1 MSMTAGARHGR
12 GRRAALSGA
21 ALGGAALALFGA
33 RAGIALPRDVEY
45 AIQRLVG
52 PATARSG
59 RVRLDLP
66 SHSDTGSSVPMTV
79 TAQDEVPRAVH
90 VMVDGNPRPN
100 VVSAWFAPDCGRAE
114 FSTRIRLES
123 AQTVTAVAQMQNGE
137 VWRADQALTVNY
149 GACANVGTGSDA
161 EIRDFKPVSRVM
173 VPSTA
178 RLGDVI
184 AIRTLISHP
193 METGLRLNAFNT
205 WIPLRIIEEFECRFE
220 GRTVFRARPY
230 PAIATNPYFAFHD
243 RVRGGGI
250 YEFRWLDTD
259 GSVYTNSAAIALA

>member
-1 MSMTAGARHGR
+1 MAMTMGPRHVR
-12 GRRAALSGA
+12 GRRAAIGGA
-21 ALGGAALALFGA
+21 MAALAGT
-33 RAGIALPRDVEY
+33 RAAIALPRDVDY

-52 PATARSG
+52 PAQVRNG
-59 RVRLDLP
+59 HVRLDLP
-66 SHSDTGSSVPMTV
+66 SHSDTGSSVPLTV
-79 TAQDEVPRAVH
+79 GADGDVPRAIH

-123 AQTVTAVAQMQNGE
+123 AQTVTAVAQMRNGDA
-137 VWRADQALTVNY
+137 WRADQALTVNY
-149 GACANVGTGSDA
+149 GACANVGSGSDT

-173 VPSTA
+173 VPRTA
-178 RLGDVI
+178 HLGDIV

-220 GRTVFRARPY
+220 GKMVFRARPY

-243 RVRGGGI
+243 RVRGSGV
-250 YEFRWLDTD
+250 YEFRWFDTD
-259 GSVYTNSAAIALA
+259 GSVYTNSAALALA

>member
-1 MSMTAGARHGR
+1 MAMTRGPRHVA
-12 GRRAALSGA
+12 GRRAAL
-21 ALGGAALALFGA
+21 GGAVATLAGA
-33 RAGIALPRDVEY
+33 RAATALPRDVDY

-52 PATARSG
+52 PAAVQSG

-66 SHSDTGSSVPMTV
+66 THSDTGSSVPMTV
-79 TAQDEVPRAVH
+79 GADGEVPRAIH

-123 AQTVTAVAQMQNGE
+123 AQTVTAVAQMQDGGA
-137 VWRADQALTVNY
+137 WRVDQALTVNY

-173 VPSTA
+173 LPRTA
-178 RLGDVI
+178 QLGEI
-184 AIRTLISHP
+184 IPIRTLISHP

-205 WIPLRIIEEFECRFE
+205 WIPLRIVEEFECRFD
-220 GRTVFRARPY
+220 GTLVFRARPY

-243 RVRGGGI
+243 RVRGSGV

-259 GSVYTNSAAIALA
+259 GSVTTNSAAIALA

>member
-1 MSMTAGARHGR
+1 MAMTMGPQHVR
-12 GRRAALSGA
+12 GRRAM
-21 ALGGAALALFGA
+21 LGGAAALLAGT
-33 RAGIALPRDVEY
+33 RAVNALPRDVDY

-52 PATARSG
+52 PAPVRQG

-66 SHSDTGSSVPMTV
+66 AHSDTGSSVPMTV
-79 TAQDEVPRAVH
+79 GTDGDVPRAIH

-123 AQTVTAVAQMQNGE
+123 AQTVTAVAQMQAGE
-137 VWRADQALTVNY
+137 AWRVDQALTVNY
-149 GACANVGTGSDA
+149 GACANVGSGSDS
-161 EIRDFKPVSRVM
+161 EIRDFKPVSRVT
-173 VPSTA
+173 VPRTA
-178 RLGDVI
+178 RLDEII

-205 WIPLRIIEEFECRFE
+205 WIPLRIVEEFECRFE
-220 GRTVFRARPY
+220 GTLVFRARPY

-243 RVRGGGI
+243 RVRGSGV
-250 YEFRWLDTD
+250 YAFRWLDTD
-259 GSVYTNSAAIALA
+259 GSVYTNSASLALA